1 MANDVKTVIK
11 EEVARA
17 WDELNT
23 FTVLYGADH
32 YLTNRQRTV
41 WSTLDYLWN
50 KLYHDE
56 EY

>member
-23 FTVLYGADH
+23 LLCYTA
-32 YLTNRQRTV
+32 LTTI
-41 WSTLDYLWN
+41 
-50 KLYHDE
+50 
-56 EY
+56 